1 MRKQKSSAGKDYK
14 KTVIARISE
23 QKFEE
28 LVGILSRSRLRTM
41 SELLRDIL
49 DNRKITVEYYDK
61 TLDKVMLE
69 LSEIRRELQS
79 IGVNINQVTKRFH
92 VQQWPEAMLINAE
105 EIAGLYQQIDLR
117 MEKLFSAI
125 DQIAQ
130 KWLPE

>member
-1 MRKQKSSAGKDYK
+1 MRKQKSSARSDYK

-23 QKFEE
+23 QRYDE
-28 LVGILSRSRLRTM
+28 LGELLGRSRLRTM

-49 DNRKITVEYYDK
+49 DNRKITLEYYDN

-92 VQQWPEAMLINAE
+92 VQQWPEAMLINAG
-105 EIAGLYQQIDLR
+105 EIAELYQQVNLR
-117 MEKLFSAI
+117 MQKLFDVI
-125 DQIAQ
+125 DQIAR

>member
-1 MRKQKSSAGKDYK
+1 MRKQKRSVGSDYK
-14 KTVIARISE
+14 KTVIARVSA
-23 QKFEE
+23 QKYEE
-28 LVGILSRSRLRTM
+28 LVAILGRSRLRTM

-49 DNRKITVEYYDK
+49 DNRKITLEYYDK

-92 VQQWPEAMLINAE
+92 VQQWPEAMLINAG

-117 MEKLFSAI
+117 MEYLFSVI
-125 DQIAQ
+125 DKIAQ